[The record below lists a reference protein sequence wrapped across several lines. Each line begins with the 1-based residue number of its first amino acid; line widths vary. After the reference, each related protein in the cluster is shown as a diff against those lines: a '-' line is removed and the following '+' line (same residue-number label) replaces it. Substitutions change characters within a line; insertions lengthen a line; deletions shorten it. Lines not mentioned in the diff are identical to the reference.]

1 MTRMSFGI
9 SPEVERTWKIAK
21 LTFSHFKG
29 CVTSQNKAHLAFSL
43 KREDGSIITT
53 GKVISAIVVRFKLYV
68 KI

>member
-21 LTFSHFKG
+21 LTFSHLKG
-29 CVTSQNKAHLAFSL
+29 CVTNQNTAHLAFFL